1 MTSEKV
7 GCNTQENK
15 KEKRK
20 KEGWGKKEI
29 QNLKKYKMKEN
40 KSEEE
45 EDFTDWGLYCACNV
59 RNAAYAS
66 LLLIGGLFRFYI
78 RSGSFVS

>member
-1 MTSEKV
+1 
-7 GCNTQENK
+7 
-15 KEKRK
+15 
-20 KEGWGKKEI
+20 
-29 QNLKKYKMKEN
+29 MKEN

-78 RSGSFVS
+78 RPASFVS